1 MTPMTAPEQE
11 PPQSPLVLANQRI
24 RDTAKWLIAS
34 AAGVGAAL
42 IAGSQLSSIGR
53 LDVGWPTSAATA
65 RLWVAGAGALLTLGA
80 VVYAIAGAVRVLL
93 PVQVLVSD
101 LAENWD
107 EPSPRLR
114 PVIDFLKRR
123 PKFLQGT
130 KSPGDLISRRS
141 GMVAQLGKPGADP
154 RLRERIEAM
163 DRRIEAVEDVA
174 SHEALKV
181 TFERCLRR
189 LLIAALAAATGI
201 IAYAWAANPPAKTV
215 TADLRNARLT
225 GAFLRDADLRNAK
238 LDGADLTGADLTG
251 ADLTGASL
259 IKVVW
264 SHTTCPDGTLSDEN
278 GRTCQGHLSPK

>member
-1 MTPMTAPEQE
+1 MTAPDLE
-11 PPQSPLVLANQRI
+11 PTPSPLVLANQRI

-42 IAGSQLSSIGR
+42 IAGSQLAGIGR

-65 RLWVAGAGALLTLGA
+65 RLWVAGAGALLGLGA
-80 VVYAIAGAVRVLL
+80 VVFAIAGAVRVLL
-93 PVQVLVSD
+93 PMQVLVSD
-101 LAENWD
+101 LADNWD
-107 EPSPRLR
+107 DPSPRLR
-114 PVIDFLKRR
+114 PVVEFLKRR

-130 KSPGDLISRRS
+130 KSPGELISRRA

-174 SHEALKV
+174 SHEALKA

-189 LLIAALAAATGI
+189 LLVAALVAAIGI
-201 IAYAWAANPPAKTV
+201 IAYAWAANPPPKTV

-259 IKVVW
+259 VKVVW
-264 SHTTCPDGTLSDEN
+264 SRTTCPDGTASDEN
-278 GRTCQGHLSPK
+278 GDTCQGHLSPG